1 MAKKTTV
8 RGVDVYKQE
17 NHNGRSAMG
26 TSIYEAKVQARG
38 VSGGKL
44 EPRRKGEAK
53 GMIEAATA
61 KHRSNIQETLGCK
74 LHPVAKLPGP
84 QDSPPKTAQETWSR
98 TKLVP
103 STTVRTEFEG
113 NRRYGLMGY

>member
-1 MAKKTTV
+1 MAKKATTV

-17 NHNGRSAMG
+17 NHQGRSAMG
-26 TSIYEAKVQARG
+26 DSIYEAKVQAR
-38 VSGGKL
+38 SAQYGKL

-61 KHRSNIQETLGCK
+61 KHRAGIQENMGCQ
-74 LHPVAKLPGP
+74 LHPTAKLPGP
-84 QDSPPKTAQETWSR
+84 QDAPHASETWSR

-103 STTVRTEFEG
+103 SATVRTEFEG
-113 NRRYGLMGY
+113 NRKYGLMGY